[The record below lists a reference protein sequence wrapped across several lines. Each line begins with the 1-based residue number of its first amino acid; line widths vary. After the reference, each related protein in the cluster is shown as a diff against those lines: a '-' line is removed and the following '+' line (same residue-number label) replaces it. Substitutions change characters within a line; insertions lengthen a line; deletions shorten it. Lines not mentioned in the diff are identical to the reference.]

1 MTHVRVRPLLPAL
14 RLAATAAA
22 LLLATPAAAQRL
34 KVGVPLK
41 DLQAAVARDSNDAA
55 AHYNVGLGYW
65 SAKKYEAADSAF
77 RSALALDPR
86 LAPAHIALAY
96 LPYARRGKLW
106 EEVLDGKVPEEWRE
120 RMEESDRHYRAAFL
134 IDPLVDARVVAAV
147 TPGKPLAYEMVPA
160 FARLYDLFFRGFDEF
175 HEGKYEQALGRFNN
189 LMREMNWDRHQA
201 DAPSSVF
208 WMRGRALGH
217 LHRWEE
223 AKQDFAVL
231 LSRAREKE
239 AGDSLTHIPLRIGEY
254 LYMLANL
261 EHRAGNLPGAT
272 RLYREAVE
280 TDIGLYMGH
289 VQLAAIHEAAGR
301 LPDAIE
307 ERRRAVNANPDDATL
322 LRDLGLTLGKAGR
335 PGEALEPLTE
345 AAERLPRDPLTRLFL
360 GLVLLD
366 LGRTAEA
373 KASLEHFLAIA
384 PARLDRQVSLARTK
398 LAGLR

>member
-1 MTHVRVRPLLPAL
+1 MLHPRALSRMTSPW
-14 RLAATAAA
+14 LAATAAA

-106 EEVLDGKVPEEWRE
+106 EEVLDRKVPEEWRE
-120 RMEESDRHYRAAFL
+120 RVEESDRHYRAAFV

-201 DAPSSVF
+201 DAPNSVF

-217 LHRWEE
+217 LQRWEE
-223 AKQDFAVL
+223 AML

-254 LYMLANL
+254 LYMTANL
-261 EHRAGNLPGAT
+261 EHRAGNLPAAM
-272 RLYREAVE
+272 RLYQEAVE
-280 TDIGLYMGH
+280 SDIGLYMGH
-289 VQLAAIHEAAGR
+289 VQLAAIHEAGGR

-335 PGEALEPLTE
+335 LGEALEPLTE
-345 AAERLPRDPLTRLFL
+345 AAERLPRDPLTRLYL

-384 PARLDRQVSLARTK
+384 PARLDRQVVLARTK